1 MKLSKMVFGQFRK
14 LWEARGHQIT
24 ELKYMG
30 TPIHWHLFPLI
41 AQHGE
46 SFLGKKS
53 AVFEATLTMKPCLG
67 KLVNLSEAFGA
78 KLVSG
83 SVDDLEW
90 DSITQCDNSE
100 QSIDDEDCDPRSR
113 LVSSQIVATERED
126 TAHSDSTAE
135 AEGGVDRVHKGVDV
149 QASQPQPS
157 NPGTGLNM
165 PHTKIVPE
173 TQKTHGNE
181 ASGGHNPRR
190 KRSADDTEDEER
202 RKVRRSRKLI
212 WDSDG
217 SI

>member
-24 ELKYMG
+24 ELEYMG

-113 LVSSQIVATERED
+113 LVSSQLVATERED

-190 KRSADDTEDEER
+190 KRSADDTEDEGR